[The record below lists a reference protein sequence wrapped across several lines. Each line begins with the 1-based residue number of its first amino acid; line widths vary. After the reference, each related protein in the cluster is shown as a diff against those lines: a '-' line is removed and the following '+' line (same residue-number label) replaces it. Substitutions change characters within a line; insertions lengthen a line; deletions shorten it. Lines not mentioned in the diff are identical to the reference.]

1 MKLLSSLLLLLT
13 TSATLCLAEEAK
25 PNLDDPATLEKIVE
39 KAIDGDML
47 EKRNPTRRL
56 GEIHE
61 FGFACAWM
69 CSAHSGYLTGQ
80 NILIDGGSFNSTF

>member
-1 MKLLSSLLLLLT
+1 MAQHNVTVNGLLPGQYNTDRIETIIANTAKKENISL
-13 TSATLCLAEEAK
+13 AAAR
-25 PNLDDPATLEKIVE
+25 
-39 KAIDGDML
+39 DML
-47 EKRNPTRRL
+47 EKRNPTKRL